1 MEKEAEIITQLR
13 TKIKETLQTV
23 SIANSPTIYKL
34 IQTESGYKIVEEM
47 IINKVCL
54 ENITP
59 SACIPHLERE
69 L

>member
-1 MEKEAEIITQLR
+1 MNATQLTTQLR
-13 TKIKETLQTV
+13 ENIKAALATV
-23 SIANSPTIYKL
+23 TAANSPIIHKL

-47 IINKVCL
+47 IIIKMIQN
-54 ENITP
+54 NFSA